1 MRLTEL
7 VRDHFDPA
15 DPARRLLRMDQLVL
29 NARNSIHSTATYP
42 ISVPL
47 IGLAAAQ
54 WADPFYV
61 AAWVFAVL
69 IVVYVTHKAAL
80 RVVADAAKPET
91 LKHHAISMVA
101 MGGMIISS
109 LGGGA
114 LLFWE
119 HGDPLNHML
128 FIVTLGV
135 SMAIAAA
142 QTAIFLP
149 QGLFSMLYAVIG
161 IACVLSE
168 GATLYYI
175 MAALCV
181 VVMVMVLSVV
191 MNVNAMGE
199 TALTLSRAQDAM
211 VERLTRANAA
221 KSEFLA
227 NMSHELRTPLNA
239 IIGFSDVMRQELI
252 GPVGT
257 SAYKG
262 YLNDI
267 HFSGNHLLSL
277 INDILDLSKIE
288 AGKFE
293 LSEGPV
299 DFYELIEETGAL
311 IRLRANEGGIRIVN
325 DVPPGVV
332 VLGDHR
338 ALRQVAVNLAT
349 NAIKFTPRGGEVR
362 ARHFIDENGDLC
374 FQLSDTG
381 RGIHEDDLERVF
393 ESFGQGRHD
402 RATRERGTGLGLP
415 IVRGLM
421 RAHGGDVTLASEPG
435 KGTTVTICLPARRI
449 LRSAGQTAA

>member
-1 MRLTEL
+1 
-7 VRDHFDPA
+7 
-15 DPARRLLRMDQLVL
+15 
-29 NARNSIHSTATYP
+29 
-42 ISVPL
+42 
-47 IGLAAAQ
+47 
-54 WADPFYV
+54 
-61 AAWVFAVL
+61 
-69 IVVYVTHKAAL
+69 
-80 RVVADAAKPET
+80 
-91 LKHHAISMVA
+91 
-101 MGGMIISS
+101 
-109 LGGGA
+109 
-114 LLFWE
+114 
-119 HGDPLNHML
+119 ML
-128 FIVTLGV
+128 FIVLLGV

-142 QTAIFLP
+142 QTAIYLP
-149 QGLFSMLYAVIG
+149 QGVCCMLYGLIG
-161 IACVLSE
+161 IVCVLSE
-168 GATLYYI
+168 GGPLYSV

-181 VVMVMVLSVV
+181 VAMLMVMSVV
-191 MNVNAMGE
+191 LNVNAMGE
-199 TALTLSRAQDAM
+199 KALTLSRAQDAL

-252 GPVGT
+252 GPIGT
-257 SAYKG
+257 TAYKE
-262 YLNDI
+262 YLEDI

-299 DFYELIEETGAL
+299 DFFELIEETGAL

-332 VLGDHR
+332 VRGDHR

-349 NAIKFTPRGGEVR
+349 NAVKFTPRGGEVR
-362 ARHFIDENGDLC
+362 ARHFFAPNGDVC

-381 RGIHEDDLERVF
+381 RGIHPDDLERVF

-402 RATRERGTGLGLP
+402 HAARERGTGLGLP

-421 RAHGGDVTLASEPG
+421 RAHGGDVTLASELG
-435 KGTTVTICLPARRI
+435 KGTTVTIRLPASRVMKPG
-449 LRSAGQTAA
+449 GQAAA

>member
-1 MRLTEL
+1 MRLSEL

-15 DPARRLLRMDQLVL
+15 DPARRVLRMDQLVL
-29 NARNSIHSTATYP
+29 NARNSAHSTMTYP
-42 ISVPL
+42 FSVPL

-54 WADPFYV
+54 WADPWLV
-61 AAWVFAVL
+61 TAWVLAIFA
-69 IVVYVTHKAAL
+69 IVYVMHRGAL
-80 RVVADAAKPET
+80 RVVADAGRPET
-91 LKHHAISMVA
+91 LKRHAIAMVA
-101 MGGMIISS
+101 TGGLFISS
-109 LGGGA
+109 LGGSA

-128 FIVTLGV
+128 FIVLLGV

-142 QTAIFLP
+142 QTATFLP
-149 QGLFSMLYAVIG
+149 QGLCSLLYGVIG
-161 IACVLSE
+161 IVCVLSE
-168 GATLYYI
+168 GGTLYYVMSI
-175 MAALCV
+175 LCV
-181 VVMVMVLSVV
+181 VAMAMVFSVV
-191 MNVNAMGE
+191 VNVNAMGE
-199 TALTLSRAQDAM
+199 KTITLSRAQDAL

-257 SAYKG
+257 PAYKG
-262 YLNDI
+262 YLDDI

-293 LSEGPV
+293 LREEPV
-299 DFYELIEETGAL
+299 DFFELIEETGAL
-311 IRLRANEGGIRIVN
+311 IRLRATEAGIRIVN
-325 DVPPGVV
+325 DVPPGVIV
-332 VLGDHR
+332 HGDHR

-362 ARHFIDENGDLC
+362 ASHFVDANGDIC
-374 FQLSDTG
+374 FQLADTG
-381 RGIHEDDLERVF
+381 RGIHPGDLERVF

-402 RATRERGTGLGLP
+402 HATRERGTGLGLP
-415 IVRGLM
+415 IVRGLV
-421 RAHGGDVTLASEPG
+421 RAHGGDVTLASELG
-435 KGTTVTICLPARRI
+435 KGTTVTIRLPASRLIRM
-449 LRSAGQTAA
+449 GDQAAA